1 MELIDLV
8 NSVLIF
14 LSQTTLL
21 RWLTL
26 LLGSQIAIFTNVL
39 FWNYFFLLALV
50 FVPQSLSLHWGIVIM
65 LLSQFP
71 LTFHQIPNGI
81 PHLKDVTWE
90 DIFKLSAS
98 CSEFYEQVQVGIG
111 VYIPHSK
118 YKVEPHSS
126 PWFPPES
133 EVNFRQASNCCN
145 RVLETATI
153 AYANK
158 RINHF
163 PETFMTFGELPIVFS
178 TKVNPLYL
186 LYSTAR
192 RCCCI

>member
-1 MELIDLV
+1 
-8 NSVLIF
+8 
-14 LSQTTLL
+14 
-21 RWLTL
+21 
-26 LLGSQIAIFTNVL
+26 
-39 FWNYFFLLALV
+39 
-50 FVPQSLSLHWGIVIM
+50 M

-81 PHLKDVTWE
+81 PHLKAVTWE

-192 RCCCI
+192 RSCCI